1 MLRKLQNLLFEDEEV
16 IEEQDTDDIEEEVK
30 PKPKRQAHKVHRE
43 EAEEQPVLAEKSE
56 RAEMQ
61 RIDVTQP
68 ILVQP
73 TVKKSPVS
81 ESVFK
86 EPSIQRAEPRPIVKE
101 PISSE
106 PVIGDRSH
114 SEPAQ
119 EIKKP
124 SLGINIDE
132 VAGAVKTEKHV
143 STPAAKSAPRKEPV
157 SASDYEFRPVISP
170 IFGID
175 EKDMSAVQTT
185 SKISE
190 NRSKKEGTE
199 SNVKPVISPIY
210 GANKESAP
218 SAIQNT
224 VEKSNE
230 MAKMIPDAGTAA
242 AEEDVPAFS
251 LDDILKV
258 RDEEFAQETKDNK
271 QTDTSLDA
279 LFNDMDENSDDS
291 TVVINNRNLSL
302 FDGTDG
308 DNDKK

>member
-1 MLRKLQNLLFEDEEV
+1 MLKKLQNLLFEDEEV
-16 IEEQDTDDIEEEVK
+16 IEEQETDDIEEEVK
-30 PKPKRQAHKVHRE
+30 PKPKRQAHKAHREE
-43 EAEEQPVLAEKSE
+43 EAEEQPVLVEKSE
-56 RAEMQ
+56 MR

-68 ILVQP
+68 ISVQP
-73 TVKKSPVS
+73 AVKKAPIS

-86 EPSIQRAEPRPIVKE
+86 EPSLQRAEPRPIAREAKNA
-101 PISSE
+101 E
-106 PVIGDRSH
+106 PVIGAVH
-114 SEPAQ
+114 QAEPVH
-119 EIKKP
+119 EVKKP

-132 VAGAVKTEKHV
+132 VAGTAKAEKNV
-143 STPAAKSAPRKEPV
+143 SAAAAAKPAPKKEPV
-157 SASDYEFRPVISP
+157 SAAEYEFRPVISP
-170 IFGID
+170 IFGVD

-185 SKISE
+185 SKVSE
-190 NRSKKEGTE
+190 KRLKKDAAD

-218 SAIQNT
+218 STIQNT

-230 MAKMIPDAGTAA
+230 IAKMAPDAEKAA

-258 RDEEFAQETKDNK
+258 RDEEYAQESKDNK
-271 QTDTSLDA
+271 QTDTNLDA
-279 LFNDMDENSDDS
+279 LFNDMDDSGNEDS

-308 DNDKK
+308 DNDNK